1 MSRCLKDLAPQKG
14 VLSVAQNKDKELRN
28 GCKASACCEARSI
41 KNLTMIDDV
50 THEVLAIVP
59 ERALGG
65 NQLVRILEQLARTRQ
80 LPKAIKTDSGKEFCS
95 RAIVNWAHARGL
107 QLFLTESD
115 KPNHNAYI
123 ESFNRRFLD
132 ECTNDA
138 LAHKSGTCQGH

>member
-1 MSRCLKDLAPQKG
+1 
-14 VLSVAQNKDKELRN
+14 
-28 GCKASACCEARSI
+28 
-41 KNLTMIDDV
+41 MIDDV